1 MRQLTYLGF
10 FLIPF
15 SLISCGSI
23 QEAAQEDCA
32 GAGYRAGSAD
42 YNSCV
47 SERIRERNADY
58 SNTFLPSNQGF
69 QSTDSK

>member
-1 MRQLTYLGF
+1 LRQLTKLGI
-10 FLIPF
+10 FLIP
-15 SLISCGSI
+15 LGLVSCGSI

-42 YNSCV
+42 YNNCV
-47 SERIRERNADY
+47 TVRIRERNADY

-69 QSTDSK
+69 QSTDAK

>member
-1 MRQLTYLGF
+1 LRQFTYLGI
-10 FLIPF
+10 FLIPLC
-15 SLISCGSI
+15 LISCGSI

-42 YNSCV
+42 YNNCV
-47 SERIRERNADY
+47 SARIRERNADY

-69 QSTDSK
+69 QSTAPK